1 MGHPRPRIPTTGHP
15 RSRHL
20 SVGGSFVTVR
30 MELAHPL
37 ICLVMARIFFGNS
50 IPIVFC
56 VLNVDEAQVEEAE
69 AELGQ
74 DRVLAPARI

>member
-1 MGHPRPRIPTTGHP
+1 
-15 RSRHL
+15 
-20 SVGGSFVTVR
+20 